1 MKFDTLV
8 LGGGM
13 IGVSVAVHLQQ
24 RGLSVALVDRKAPG
38 NETSFGNAGLIQR
51 EGVYPYAFPRGF
63 GTLLKYACN
72 RSPDVRY
79 HAAAMPKLAPFLYRY
94 WRNSHPARHAAIARA
109 YAPLIEHCVT
119 EHRALI
125 DAAGAGA
132 LLRDG
137 GWFKVFR
144 RAATRDAET
153 RNAER
158 WRAEY
163 GVTFDALDA
172 AGLRDA
178 EPFLSKELIGALRY
192 TGSDSIRDPHAL
204 VTAYARHFERLGGRI
219 VTGDALTLAH
229 DPGHGWRVDTAEG
242 PLDAHAAVVALGP
255 WSDLLCERLGYR
267 LPLAVKRGYHMHY
280 AAQPG
285 ARLNRPVLDADGGF
299 LIAPMT
305 RGIRLTTGAELGL
318 RDTPATPAQLAAV
331 EPVARRL
338 FPLGARV
345 DGVPWLGRRPCTPDM
360 LPVIGA
366 APRHRDLWFAFGH
379 AHHGFTL
386 GPVTGRLVADL
397 MMGTP
402 PFVDPAPF
410 RVERFLRGR

>member
-137 GWFKVFR
+137 GWLKVFR

-172 AGLRDA
+172 EALRDA

-285 ARLNRPVLDADGGF
+285 ARLNRPVLDADSGF